1 MITNEEINCLKKT
14 IEEQT
19 LMMREIVELNKEQLK
34 KIDFLVE
41 SKQEEKK
48 EDISESEDE
57 SVKEGDY
64 ISYYSN
70 ESSKIVIGKIIGDG
84 SYHYQVFYPL
94 LNASDYCCYE
104 SIETLLDEYMEYE
117 DFMIIK
123 TGEYSNMIPKQAES
137 YVLYEERDNGEDL
150 WKANIFEEDGK
161 LVLCDEMG
169 ETMIERKTY
178 EELIFEAMMEYSLVI
193 PLRTVPKDVI
203 EQ

>member
-1 MITNEEINCLKKT
+1 MITNEEINCLKNVL
-14 IEEQT
+14 EEQT

-34 KIDFLVE
+34 KIDFLME
-41 SKQEEKK
+41 SKQEEKR

-57 SVKEGDY
+57 NIKEGDY

-70 ESSKIVIGKIIGDG
+70 ELSKIVIGKIIGDG

-123 TGEYSNMIPKQAES
+123 TGEYSNMIPKQTDS
-137 YVLYEERDNGEDL
+137 YVIYEERDDGEDL
-150 WKANIFEEDGK
+150 WEASIFKENDK
-161 LVLCDEMG
+161 MLLCEEMG
-169 ETMIERKTY
+169 NTMAEGKTY
-178 EELIFEAMMEYSLVI
+178 EELIFKAMIEYSLVI
-193 PLRTVPKDVI
+193 PLRDISNDVI